1 MDNFANQKA
10 TLLAAKTELDGAR
23 TGFIRLG
30 AILSAIARMS
40 ADTDAAIA
48 NLAEVGAALA
58 DEFSDEAQASASEYA
73 RLIDN
78 LGNLHA

>member
-1 MDNFANQKA
+1 VDNLANQKA
-10 TLLAAKTELDGAR
+10 MLLAAKTELDTAR
-23 TGFIRLG
+23 TGFVRLG
-30 AILSAIARMS
+30 HILTAIQTL
-40 ADTDAAIA
+40 ADGSDTTIA